1 MYILHSLSFTK
12 LLTTG
17 TVYLHHIYV
26 LYICAKCLK
35 NIFNGIENAIY
46 VHMQMVEFS
55 EGEILIKMPT
65 EQTSAPVNPLCLVF
79 LLIIIIIV
87 ITNVIHIFSA
97 CLRNSVGFL
106 VCFKQSDA
114 QKYDN
119 WSQEILFLKSIS
131 RRFSQ

>member
-1 MYILHSLSFTK
+1 MFQSSFSDNLHVYILHSLSFTK

-26 LYICAKCLK
+26 LYICAKMLK
-35 NIFNGIENAIY
+35 KIFNGIENAIY

-79 LLIIIIIV
+79 
-87 ITNVIHIFSA
+87 F
-97 CLRNSVGFL
+97 
-106 VCFKQSDA
+106 
-114 QKYDN
+114 
-119 WSQEILFLKSIS
+119 
-131 RRFSQ
+131 